1 MSKLY
6 GISEYIKDKTDF
18 LVHLEDVKGKA
29 INEDWDWD
37 NMVLF
42 SVDIKALYPSV
53 KFEYLE
59 LALRHC
65 FNKRT
70 DWANT
75 VVNLLIEIIMYTLK
89 NQQIYWNNMFYT
101 LNQGIPTGGKHSVPL
116 ANILLTFILLYT
128 FETDLEFKHQFDDI
142 IQLWKRFIDDC
153 FGIMKGSIND
163 FLYWFNSLQNVFSR
177 YGLELTCD
185 TDSHQL
191 LNGDLVEK
199 QDKVITFLD
208 MDIFKVDGTIHSREH
223 RKETSVNSYVSV
235 KSAHPRH
242 TFAGIVKSQL
252 FRIRRLC
259 SRDADF
265 KEAVDNLKMRCISS
279 GYDITMINEILG
291 QSSLL
296 ERTLSQTVNRSENTK
311 VTIRLVTLSGT
322 WYANEFVKFAKRMNT
337 YFSSSSL
344 KIEIVRSTGPTLGK
358 LLFNNNNKSTVIQ
371 DCMMNNCVVCP
382 NDLQNKSGVLK
393 CSVTGTEYKINGNLT
408 CNEGGIYVVTGVC
421 SSQYTGKTV
430 HFGYRSTYHFRTN
443 TTAIYDHQRACN
455 QCRGSGDYCIT
466 YVENYLNRGKYSLSE
481 REMLWNSRVRG
492 SINAQKTLRS

>member
-1 MSKLY
+1 MLKQLYSEKFLSKEELAAVTGLLAGGANGKLKNRDKSTKFTRTLNTTELFVKQTTPYVYPLFKAHKLAKSDLLVIPTDEVHSRIPSRLVVGMASCQLSRIQIWLEHLLTPLSKRY
-6 GISEYIKDKTDF
+6 GISEYIKDSTDF
-18 LVHLEDVKGKA
+18 LVHLEEVKGKA

-65 FNKRT
+65 FNKCT

-163 FLYWFNSLQNVFSR
+163 FLNWFNSLQDVFSR

-191 LNGDLVEK
+191 LNSDLVEK

-296 ERTLSQTVNRSENTK
+296 ERTLS
-311 VTIRLVTLSGT
+311 
-322 WYANEFVKFAKRMNT
+322 
-337 YFSSSSL
+337 
-344 KIEIVRSTGPTLGK
+344 
-358 LLFNNNNKSTVIQ
+358 
-371 DCMMNNCVVCP
+371 
-382 NDLQNKSGVLK
+382 
-393 CSVTGTEYKINGNLT
+393 
-408 CNEGGIYVVTGVC
+408 
-421 SSQYTGKTV
+421 
-430 HFGYRSTYHFRTN
+430 
-443 TTAIYDHQRACN
+443 
-455 QCRGSGDYCIT
+455 
-466 YVENYLNRGKYSLSE
+466 
-481 REMLWNSRVRG
+481 
-492 SINAQKTLRS
+492 